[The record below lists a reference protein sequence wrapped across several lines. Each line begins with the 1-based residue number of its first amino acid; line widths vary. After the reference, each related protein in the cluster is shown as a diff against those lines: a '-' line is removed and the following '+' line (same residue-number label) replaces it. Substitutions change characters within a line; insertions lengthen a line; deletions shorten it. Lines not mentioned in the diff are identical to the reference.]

1 MCNKYHS
8 LYTHQSI
15 NVSIMSDFFSNF
27 GYFFFWESNFGYLK
41 KKLVW
46 NIVIDKT
53 GNGTIKVEHKIFIL
67 ILSSS
72 SSLNLSNTLKG
83 EKKSYL
89 EQNFYIKNK

>member
-15 NVSIMSDFFSNF
+15 NIWIMSDFFF
-27 GYFFFWESNFGYLK
+27 LILVTWK
-41 KKLVW
+41 KNVW
-46 NIVIDKT
+46 NIVIGKT
-53 GNGTIKVEHKIFIL
+53 WNGTIKVEHEIFIL

-72 SSLNLSNTLKG
+72 SSLNLSNTLKR
-83 EKKSYL
+83 EKKKSYL